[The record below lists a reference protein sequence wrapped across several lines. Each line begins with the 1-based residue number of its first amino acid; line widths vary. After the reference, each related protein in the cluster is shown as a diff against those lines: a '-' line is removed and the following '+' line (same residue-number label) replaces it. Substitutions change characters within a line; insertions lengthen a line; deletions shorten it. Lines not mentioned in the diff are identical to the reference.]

1 MHPVLRTTGS
11 VRVREVV
18 AVLQEP
24 AEPETSLLASAAGA
38 VLETAWITAHLA
50 LYPTGLVRR
59 RLTAQQRYG
68 MRGLMPAQRG
78 LLVGDVEAAGTPILL
93 VHGMADNRAIFTLL
107 TRGLRRRGFHRVVS
121 VNYPVTTND
130 IRVAAELL
138 AAEVEQVCEATGY
151 ERLHVVGHSLGG
163 LIARYYVQRLAGH
176 QRVHTLVT
184 LGSPHAGTLLAY
196 ALPVRLGAQLRPG
209 SELYAELAAPAPG
222 CSTRMVAYW
231 SDLDQLVI
239 PQANARIEHPD
250 LLAHN
255 VRVRGVGHMSLPIHG
270 RLVHEISTL
279 LSKLNTDG
287 SVQRPVPPARRRGLA
302 EPPPPPTPPGPRP
315 RS

>member
-1 MHPVLRTTGS
+1 VTAVPVSETAGTPDAAPTS
-11 VRVREVV
+11 QPEV
-18 AVLQEP
+18 P
-24 AEPETSLLASAAGA
+24 SGLLASAAGA
-38 VLETAWITAHLA
+38 LVETAWITAHLA
-50 LYPTGLVRR
+50 LYPTGLFRR
-59 RLTAQQRYG
+59 RGSVEQRYG

-107 TRGLRRRGFHRVVS
+107 TRGLRRRGFHRVIGL
-121 VNYPVTTND
+121 NYPVTTND
-130 IRVAAELL
+130 IRVAADLL
-138 AAEVEQVCEATGY
+138 AAEVEAVCEATGY

-163 LIARYYVQRLAGH
+163 LIARYYVQRLGGGR
-176 QRVHTLVT
+176 RVHTLVT

-209 SELYAELAAPAPG
+209 SDLFTELAEPAPD
-222 CSTRMVAYW
+222 CRTRIVAYW

-239 PQANARIEHPD
+239 PQTNARIEHPD

-255 VRVRGVGHMSLPIHG
+255 VQVRGVGHMSLPIHG

-279 LSKLNTDG
+279 LGKLNTDG
-287 SVQRPVPPARRRGLA
+287 TTQRAVPPV
-302 EPPPPPTPPGPRP
+302 T
-315 RS
+315 S